1 MALTQA
7 DEVFDRVSTLVSD
20 DSRIVWHYTSVDTL
34 LKILESQSIH
44 LTCYDFL
51 NDPGEGKVAYGL
63 VQRCWD
69 RALDAASAC
78 SLNLDYLRQH
88 ARNVP
93 TANYAAEERQH
104 TFVFSGSSRDDSLS
118 QWARYG
124 DNGRGI
130 AIGIRIDPS
139 AFPKLPLGKGWRY
152 GPHLSPVTYWDEA
165 DSIAETADVARSDA
179 LEGQLVES
187 LSYFL
192 SKVKDPTDLENG
204 LFLVTER
211 LAPCVKSLA
220 YSEEA
225 EVRMYMSTSPD
236 ANELFHMKNTTY
248 GLSPVVALPLGSEA
262 IQIVALKLGPKT
274 SRETLWSMKYWLTSK
289 FGLKDLSVTQSQL
302 SYR

>member
-7 DEVFDRVSTLVSD
+7 DEIFNRVSTLVSD
-20 DSRIVWHYTSVDTL
+20 DSRVVWHYTSVDTL
-34 LKILESQSIH
+34 LRILESQSIH

-51 NDPGEGKVAYGL
+51 NDPGEGKEAYGL

-69 RALDAASAC
+69 RALDSTATCA
-78 SLNLDYLRQH
+78 LNLDYLRQH
-88 ARNVP
+88 TRNVP
-93 TANYAAEERQH
+93 TAKYAAEERQH

-118 QWARYG
+118 QWARYA

-139 AFPKLPLGKGWRY
+139 ALSKLPLGKGWRY

-165 DSIAETADVARSDA
+165 DSIAETADVARTDG
-179 LEGQLVES
+179 LERQLEES
-187 LSYFL
+187 LSFFL
-192 SKVKDPTDLENG
+192 SQVKDVTDVENG
-204 LFLVTER
+204 LFLVAER

-225 EVRMYMSTSPD
+225 EVRLYMSTSPD
-236 ANELFHMKNTTY
+236 AIELFHMKNTAY

-262 IQIVALKLGPKT
+262 IEIVALKLGPKA
-274 SRETLWSMKYWLTSK
+274 SRQALWSVKYWLTSK